1 MNQEEELE
9 VEDTRKEIDDG
20 FEFDIRHEHLD
31 ESGEEESEHE
41 ESEEESEHEE
51 EDIVCRMSY
60 GRICYCHYN
69 GIIETELDEKKAG
82 IRMD

>member
-9 VEDTRKEIDDG
+9 VEDTKKEIDDG

-41 ESEEESEHEE
+41 E
-51 EDIVCRMSY
+51 EDMLCRMFY

-69 GIIETELDEKKAG
+69 EIIETELDEKKAG